1 MQIAMIGAGYVGLVT
16 GACFSEFGAN
26 VTCVDK
32 DVNKISVLK
41 DGKIPIFEPG
51 LKALVQSN
59 VQSNRLTFTSDLKTA
74 VEKADAVFIAV
85 GTPSRRGDG
94 HADLSFVFSAAEEI
108 AHAISN
114 YTLIVTKSTVPVGT
128 GRQVAEKI
136 RRISPEADFDV
147 CSNPEFL
154 REGAAINDFMRPD
167 RVVIGADTDRA
178 RKMMREIYRPLFL
191 RETPIVFTDLETS
204 ELIKYAANSFLA
216 TKITFINE
224 ISDLCEKLG
233 ADVHDVA
240 KGIGLDG
247 RIGSKFLHPG
257 PGYGGSCF
265 PKDTL
270 ALVQTA
276 TKVDS
281 PLRIVE
287 AVVEVNDKRKK
298 SMAKKIINACSGNV
312 TNKTLAI
319 LGVTFKPNTDDMR
332 DAPSLDIIPTLQ
344 AEGAIINAYDPEG
357 MYEAKSVLKDV
368 SWCNDAYQAMD
379 GADAVAILTEWN
391 EFRGLDLPRIKSLLK
406 TPIVIDLRNIYD
418 PKDMKD
424 AGFVYS
430 CIGRREMGS
439 DI

>member
-32 DVNKISVLK
+32 DVNKISILK
-41 DGKIPIFEPG
+41 EGKVPIFEPG
-51 LKALVQSN
+51 LEALVQSN
-59 VQSNRLTFTSDLKTA
+59 VQSNRLTFTTDLKTA

-94 HADLSFVFSAAEEI
+94 HADLSFVFSVAEEI

-136 RRISPEADFDV
+136 RQINPEADFDV

-287 AVVEVNDKRKK
+287 AVVEVNEKRKK

-357 MYEAKSVLKDV
+357 MHEAKSVLKDV
-368 SWCNDAYQAMD
+368 SWCNDAYEAMA

-406 TPIVIDLRNIYD
+406 HPIVIDLRNIYN
-418 PKDMKD
+418 PEEMRD
-424 AGFVYS
+424 AGFIYS
-430 CIGRREMGS
+430 CVGRKR
-439 DI
+439 